1 MKRIAKLSILA
12 TTLLII
18 LIPVFTLLVWFN
30 WNEIFGNKR
39 PLEALYSLYE
49 LELKE
54 KEISAMKNINND
66 TEFLV
71 EGDNLTPF
79 FTLLEEHGYSIV
91 KGEALLVQKG
101 NLSYS
106 VTINKFQTD
115 YSVINVGEEV
125 ALDIIGK

>member
-1 MKRIAKLSILA
+1 MKRIAKLSVLA

-30 WNEIFGNKR
+30 WNELFGNKR
-39 PLEALYSLYE
+39 PLEALHSLYE
-49 LELKE
+49 LELKG

-91 KGEALLVQKG
+91 TSCSKRKFIILSNNKQVSNRLLG
-101 NLSYS
+101 H
-106 VTINKFQTD
+106 
-115 YSVINVGEEV
+115 
-125 ALDIIGK
+125 

>member
-1 MKRIAKLSILA
+1 
-12 TTLLII
+12 
-18 LIPVFTLLVWFN
+18 VFTLLVWFN

-49 LELKE
+49 LELKG

-101 NLSYS
+101 NSSYS

>member
-39 PLEALYSLYE
+39 PLEALFPVWTRV
-49 LELKE
+49 KG
-54 KEISAMKNINND
+54 KGISAMKNINND

-101 NLSYS
+101 NSSYS